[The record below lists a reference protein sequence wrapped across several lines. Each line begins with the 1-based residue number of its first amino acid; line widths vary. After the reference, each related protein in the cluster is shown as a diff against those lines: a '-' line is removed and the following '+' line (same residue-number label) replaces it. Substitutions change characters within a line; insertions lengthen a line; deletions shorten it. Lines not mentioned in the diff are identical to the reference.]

1 MKITKWWFLF
11 AALASALI
19 GSVAWNASGDREKP
33 SPPEPQME
41 PTGPSDGSR
50 RISMAQLLDLAAD
63 AYGHAVAT
71 VDDYSAR
78 FVQQERDDRGR
89 LGDPTEMTMKVQTKH
104 RGGTLGSPMRVY
116 LKFSSP
122 EAVAGR
128 EVIWAEDL
136 RDGKLLVREAGMLGR
151 VPIPPLDP
159 TGMLAMRNQRYP
171 IMEIGLTKLIEKLIQ
186 RGEQDREDESIRV
199 DVDETHSFEG
209 REVWL
214 IRIER
219 SQPANNENDFSR
231 AEIIFDPT
239 VKLVLRY
246 RSFGWPEPADASP
259 PLLESYTYH
268 DLLLNVGLT
277 DRDFDPAN
285 PDYDF
290 PGY

>member
-1 MKITKWWFLF
+1 MKNVKPLLLVAVM
-11 AALASALI
+11 AAALI
-19 GSVAWNASGDREKP
+19 GSVAWNAASDRAKP
-33 SPPEPQME
+33 ASQQPQME

-50 RISMAQLLDLAAD
+50 QISMADLLDLAAD
-63 AYGHAVAT
+63 AYQHAVAT
-71 VDDYSAR
+71 VDDYSTR

-89 LGDPTEMTMKVQTKH
+89 LGDPTEMAMKVQTKH

-116 LKFSSP
+116 LRFSSP

-128 EVIWAEDL
+128 EVIWGEDL

-159 TGMLAMRNQRYP
+159 RGMLAMRNQRHP
-171 IMEIGLTKLIEKLIQ
+171 ITEIGLTKLIEKLIQ

-219 SQPANNENDFSR
+219 SQPTNNENDFSR
-231 AEIIFDPT
+231 AEIIFDPA

-246 RSFGWPEPADASP
+246 RSFGWPESADASP

>member
-1 MKITKWWFLF
+1 MKKAKLWFLVSVL
-11 AALASALI
+11 AAAMI
-19 GSVAWNASGDREKP
+19 GSVAWNAASDRAKP
-33 SPPEPQME
+33 APREPQME
-41 PTGPSDGSR
+41 PTGPSGGSR
-50 RISMAQLLDLAAD
+50 QISMAELLDLAAD
-63 AYGHAVAT
+63 AYEHVVAT
-71 VDDYSAR
+71 VDDYTAR
-78 FVQQERDDRGR
+78 FVQQERDGRGR
-89 LGDPTEMTMKVQTKH
+89 LGDPTEMSMKVQTKH

-116 LKFSSP
+116 LKFTSP
-122 EAVAGR
+122 ESVAGR
-128 EVIWAEDL
+128 EVIWGEDL

-159 TGMLAMRNQRYP
+159 KGMLAMRNQRHP

-186 RGEQDREDESIRV
+186 RGDQDREDESIRV

-231 AEIIFDPT
+231 AEIIFAPE

-246 RSFGWPEPADASP
+246 RSFGWPDSADTSP

-268 DLLLNVGLT
+268 DLLLNVGLN

-290 PGY
+290 PTY